1 MKSNFLVNEG
11 TSLWKLLY
19 QWGKKILEQISLYS
33 YLHFDHFCS
42 FCLIFLLLCK
52 LYACGKQYVLVYEEV
67 KLELGD
73 QLGKIL

>member
-11 TSLWKLLY
+11 TSLWKSLH
-19 QWGKKILEQISLYS
+19 QWGKKILQQISLHS

-42 FCLIFLLLCK
+42 FCLILLLCT
-52 LYACGKQYVLVYEEV
+52 LYACGKQYVLVYVEV